1 MESRGASTPAD
12 VDIRPLRGAA
22 ELEASVELQKRVW
35 GAGFTELI
43 PVSMLEIVQQ
53 VGGVAIGAFVERRLV
68 GLLFGISGIR
78 DRKLAHW
85 SDTLAVLPE
94 FRDHG
99 IGRKLKWRQR
109 EILLA
114 EGVERIHWTFDPL
127 ESRNAYMNLARL
139 GAVAVEYRR
148 DFYGV
153 TASALHE
160 GMETD
165 RLVAAWDIG
174 SDRVARYL
182 AGERAASDPATESA
196 PIVNPW
202 RMEQRTLIAGDPD
215 LALAAP
221 AVRLVIP
228 ADMQEL
234 KARAPE
240 AARRWRHTTR
250 AAFEAYLGRGYTAT
264 DLRRAPEYSYYLL
277 ERTRSGAKQQ

>member
-1 MESRGASTPAD
+1 MESRSTAAPAD
-12 VDIRPLRGAA
+12 VEIRPLRGAA
-22 ELEASVELQKRVW
+22 ELHASVELQKRVW
-35 GAGFTELI
+35 GDEFTELI

-53 VGGVAIGAFVERRLV
+53 VGGIAVGAFVEERLV

-99 IGRKLKWRQR
+99 IGRRLKWRQR

-139 GAVAVEYRR
+139 GATAVEYRR

-174 SDRVARYL
+174 SERVARRF
-182 AGERAASDPATESA
+182 AGEREASDVAASA

-202 RMEQRTLIAGDPD
+202 RAEQQIIIAGEAD
-215 LALAAP
+215 LELTHP
-221 AVRLVIP
+221 AIRIAIP
-228 ADMQEL
+228 ADIQDL
-234 KARAPE
+234 KARAPD
-240 AARRWRHTTR
+240 AAREWRHTTR
-250 AAFEAYLGRGYTAT
+250 AAFETYLGRGYTAT
-264 DLRRAPEYSYYLL
+264 GVVRARECSYYLL
-277 ERTRSGAKQQ
+277 VRTSR

>member
-1 MESRGASTPAD
+1 MESRSTAAPAD
-12 VDIRPLRGAA
+12 VEVRSLRGAS
-22 ELEASVELQKRVW
+22 ELHASVELQKRVW
-35 GAGFTELI
+35 GDEFTELI

-53 VGGVAIGAFVERRLV
+53 VGGIAIGAFVEERLV

-94 FRDHG
+94 FRDLG
-99 IGRKLKWRQR
+99 IGRRLKWRQR

-139 GAVAVEYRR
+139 GATAVEYRR

-160 GMETD
+160 GLETD

-174 SDRVARYL
+174 SERVARRF
-182 AGERAASDPATESA
+182 AGEREASDVAESA

-202 RMEQRTLIAGDPD
+202 RAEQQIIIAGEPD
-215 LALAAP
+215 LELTDP
-221 AVRLVIP
+221 AIRIAIP
-228 ADMQEL
+228 ADIQDL
-234 KARAPE
+234 KTRAPD

-250 AAFEAYLGRGYTAT
+250 AAFEAYFGRGYTAT
-264 DLRRAPEYSYYLL
+264 GVLRAQECSYYLL
-277 ERTRSGAKQQ
+277 VRTSR